1 MNIFVLKLE
10 TQEVQM
16 NIEYSV
22 NSLEK
27 SRMKNQFRRFGKC
40 SVKSSFLQVWQL
52 REFAF
57 EKLGSL
63 DVGMSS

>member
-22 NSLEK
+22 NSSEK
-27 SRMKNQFRRFGKC
+27 SRMKNQFRRFRKC
-40 SVKSSFLQVWQL
+40 SVKSSFLQV
-52 REFAF
+52 
-57 EKLGSL
+57 
-63 DVGMSS
+63 

>member
-22 NSLEK
+22 NLSEK
-27 SRMKNQFRRFGKC
+27 SRMKNQFRRFRKC

>member
-10 TQEVQM
+10 TQEVHM
-16 NIEYSV
+16 TVEYSI
-22 NSLEK
+22 NLSEK
-27 SRMKNQFRRFGKC
+27 SRIKNQFRRFRKC
-40 SVKSSFLQVWQL
+40 SVKSNFLRVCQL

-63 DVGMSS
+63 GVEMSS